1 MKKNECI
8 KKVFLNNYLF
18 HITPER
24 MDGRKCTVEKS
35 SNIKEWMVQVDL
47 PKEANGEK
55 NLWPVATH
63 LFKYSDTLP

>member
-1 MKKNECI
+1 
-8 KKVFLNNYLF
+8 
-18 HITPER
+18 
-24 MDGRKCTVEKS
+24 MDGRKCSVEKS
-35 SNIKEWMVQVDL
+35 SNIKECMVQADL